1 MDTVHYFGVCLFVI
15 LVSVINGYSQTTVR
29 GVYFFLFQDFL
40 QHSELINLHAI
51 PVRGF

>member
-29 GVYFFLFQDFL
+29 GTYYSSLNRDFV
-40 QHSELINLHAI
+40 QCCEFIN
-51 PVRGF
+51 